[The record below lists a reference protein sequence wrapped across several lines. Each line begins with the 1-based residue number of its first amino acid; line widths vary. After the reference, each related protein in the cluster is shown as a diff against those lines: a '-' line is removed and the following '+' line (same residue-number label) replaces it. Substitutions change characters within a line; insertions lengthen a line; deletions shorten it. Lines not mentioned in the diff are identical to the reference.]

1 MNYESEILMFLS
13 TREGMR
19 MLLKARDGLKF
30 EKILSLRI
38 YGGWLNRNRE

>member
-19 MLLKARDGLKF
+19 MLLKIARRLKVLKDF
-30 EKILSLRI
+30 VFCEFMVAD
-38 YGGWLNRNRE
+38 